1 MKLRHQRLTGFAL
14 LALAGSTFGITS
26 LTAATVT
33 APVSGDLFLAFRA
46 SGGTGGSTS
55 YLVNLG
61 QASQF
66 ANAAPDSTITL
77 SSIGNIGADLVATYG
92 AGWNT
97 RADLFWGIFGAT
109 DSVNPTLYASQEQSG
124 TDATAWPQLTQQA
137 RTSVKTEIFSVT
149 SGVNGYLG
157 SDATANS
164 PVGVLQANSGQASSY
179 NFQVTGGA
187 TDFGSQSQW
196 SSIEGDFGDGV
207 ANTTLDLYRLRN
219 ASPTVS
225 LLGSF
230 NLDNSGNLTFT
241 AVPEPS
247 AALLGALRTILL
259 VTNRRRRA

>member
-1 MKLRHQRLTGFAL
+1 MLRATL
-14 LALAGSTFGITS
+14 LALAGGIVGTAVS
-26 LTAATVT
+26 TAATVA
-33 APVSGDLFLAFRA
+33 APVSGDIFLAFRA

-61 QASQF
+61 PSTQF
-66 ANAAPDSTITL
+66 TAATPDSTITL
-77 SSIGNIGADLVATYG
+77 GSIGNIGADLVATYG

-109 DSVNPTLYASQEQSG
+109 DATNPTLYASQER
-124 TDATAWPQLTQQA
+124 TDAGTPTTAWPQLTQQA

-149 SGVNGYLG
+149 TGINGYLG

-164 PVGVLQANSGQASSY
+164 TVATLQANSGNSSSY
-179 NFQVTGGA
+179 SFQVTNGG

-196 SSIEGDFGDGV
+196 SSIEGNFGDGT

-230 NLDNSGNLTFT
+230 NLDNSGSLSFT

-247 AALLGALRTILL
+247 AALLGALGTLLL